1 MTNLNTLVTFKVDF
15 AQSRNTRSYSVDQVH
30 RRFVLTLH
38 FATTRRK
45 SKHCISVTKWF
56 SKYKKKASFSG
67 KNGQNDSF
75 DQRKLAFDKTC
86 DMKKS
91 QKMVS
96 GYLQVIKKNCR
107 SRHERGPIKCAFTR
121 SSKPK

>member
-1 MTNLNTLVTFKVDF
+1 MVSV
-15 AQSRNTRSYSVDQVH
+15 NTR
-30 RRFVLTLH
+30 
-38 FATTRRK
+38 
-45 SKHCISVTKWF
+45 
-56 SKYKKKASFSG
+56 KKLPLVE

-75 DQRKLAFDKTC
+75 GQRKLAFDKTC

-96 GYLQVIKKNCR
+96 GYLQFIKKNCR